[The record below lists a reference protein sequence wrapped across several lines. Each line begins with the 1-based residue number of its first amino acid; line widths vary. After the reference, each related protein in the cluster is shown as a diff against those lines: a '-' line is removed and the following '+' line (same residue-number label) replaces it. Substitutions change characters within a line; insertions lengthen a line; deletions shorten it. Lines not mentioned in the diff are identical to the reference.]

1 MKMFHG
7 ANLVP
12 EDLETG
18 EYKIQG
24 TASVQD
30 LEPVFITAYSN
41 DYIEIADVAGGTT
54 YNCGLMGSG
63 GVNAKNVNGIPTHV
77 YFICTLNYAGF
88 EKLSNALNN
97 IGNQSEYVVANFTV
111 PKVAVKG
118 IYSNLTEDSSASGQ
132 AHVISDVYVLGGT
145 ATATIQTLTS
155 TPTTIDGYTPKNQKV
170 RQYPFLYLGFNPTH
184 GSEKVY
190 RYEDFTN
197 GTPSFKFI
205 SEVNPNP
212 TVNLIPQN
220 YRGQTGDSLSDLA
233 SLNGYPQLGS
243 KVDVYNSWLAE
254 NSGIINVET
263 AKREQFAKLDTI
275 GNTVGLFGSL
285 GGMLGTAFGGGGVQ
299 TAGGVQGLTNSAIK
313 MEKDALNYDYYVQD
327 LQKQVERQQIL
338 PDQVSLG
345 GSNATLLGYG
355 LIDNNIFTRY
365 GVKYQFAQRIDQY
378 FDMYGYKTNKL
389 KIPNINNRPN
399 WNYIKTA
406 GINLLGDIP
415 EADLQRIK
423 SLFNEGITLWHNTTT
438 FLDYSKNN
446 RTT

>member
-18 EYKIQG
+18 EYKVQG

-30 LEPVFITAYSN
+30 LEPVYITAYSN
-41 DYIEIADVAGGTT
+41 QHLLIKETVLGNDVDIDLYGAGGV
-54 YNCGLMGSG
+54 Y
-63 GVNAKNVNGIPTHV
+63 AKFINGIPTHV
-77 YFICTLNYAGF
+77 FFICTTDKDGF
-88 EKLSNALNN
+88 EKLSRALDTN
-97 IGNQSEYVVANFTV
+97 NQSEYVVANFTV
-111 PKVAVKG
+111 PAIAVKG
-118 IYSNLTEDSSASGQ
+118 IKQPMSGEGTT
-132 AHVISDVYVLGGT
+132 ITGVYVLGGS
-145 ATATIQTLTS
+145 ATATTQNLTS
-155 TPTTIDGYTPKNQKV
+155 TPTSIDGYTPKNQKL

-184 GSEKVY
+184 GSEKVF
-190 RYEDFTN
+190 RYENFTN

-212 TVNLIPQN
+212 TVNIIPQN
-220 YRGQTGDSLSDLA
+220 YRGQSGDSLSDLA

-263 AKREQFAKLDTI
+263 AKREQFAKLDQV

-285 GGMLGTAFGGGGVQ
+285 GGMLGTAFSGGGTQ
-299 TAGGVQGLTNSAIK
+299 TAGGVGGLTNAAIK

-365 GVKYQFAQRIDQY
+365 GVKSQFAQRIDQY

-399 WNYIKTA
+399 WNYVKTA

-423 SLFNEGITLWHNTTT
+423 SLFNEGITLWHNATT
-438 FLDYSKNN
+438 FLDYSQNN